1 MENKKIRIGITQG
14 DANGI
19 GYELILETFADAEL
33 LELCTPI
40 VYGSPKLATY
50 HRNMLNLETPFSVIN
65 DAAEAKEERLNLLT
79 VFEEEVKVEVG
90 IPTKE
95 AGITARKAM
104 DKALDDYK
112 AGLIDVLLNAPFN
125 KATFFSDN
133 EQHESIATYIAQRL
147 ETDKKPVQLFVNKDL
162 RVATVTGETALKNVT
177 AQITK
182 EKIEKQAE
190 LIADYMKCD
199 FLLSKAR
206 IALLALNPAKGNEQ
220 PEKEE
225 QEIIIPTVKNL
236 ITKGIQAF
244 GPYQADTF
252 FGNNAYET
260 FDVVLAM
267 YYDQGITP
275 FKTLAV
281 EDGTQLIMGLPLV
294 VTASVDEVSYEK
306 AGKGIA
312 NETAFRQALYL
323 AIDTYRNRAFYNQ
336 AHENPLEKLYHD
348 KRDDSEKAR
357 YTVSKKGENEDKR
370 KPSEVKHE

>member
-19 GYELILETFADAEL
+19 GYELILKTFADAEL

-65 DAAEAKEERLNLLT
+65 DAAEAKEERLNLLA

-147 ETDKKPVQLFVNKDL
+147 ETDKKTVQLFVNKDL

-190 LIADYMKCD
+190 LIADYMNCD

-225 QEIIIPTVKNL
+225 QEIIIPAVRNL
-236 ITKGIQAF
+236 ITKGIQVF

-336 AHENPLEKLYHD
+336 AHENPLGKLYHD